1 MRKLRELSSSE
12 IKDRSKEFIAMTMG
26 GIGILAA
33 QGKIFLTENFVY
45 GPFFIYT
52 DGLGKKQRLIL
63 N

>member
-1 MRKLRELSSSE
+1 
-12 IKDRSKEFIAMTMG
+12 MTMG